1 MVLPEL
7 VKSNTEKRGWR
18 TADPG
23 CSLLPPKESCPAP
36 PPSPAEGGESLVHSR
51 DDSRHWANGFFGRM
65 DF

>member
-36 PPSPAEGGESLVHSR
+36 PLYG
-51 DDSRHWANGFFGRM
+51 
-65 DF
+65 